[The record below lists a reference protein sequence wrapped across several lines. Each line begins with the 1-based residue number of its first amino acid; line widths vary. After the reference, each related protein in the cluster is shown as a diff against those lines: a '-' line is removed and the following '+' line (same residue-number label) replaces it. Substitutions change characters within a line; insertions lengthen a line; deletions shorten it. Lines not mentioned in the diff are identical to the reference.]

1 MEMDKL
7 GVVTTFIHNIVVY
20 NIPLLYGT
28 VGEIMV
34 EKSGSLNLGVEG
46 IMAVGAIFGYI
57 VGCYANSLGIGIL
70 TAFLMGALCGLL
82 FAALTVSLQANQ
94 NVTGLALTIFGTGVG
109 QYIGEIMRI
118 REGGFVAVGN
128 DLKAVFISSPFPQA
142 MQDIPYVGKIL
153 FGNSIF
159 FYLGVVLAI
168 VMHLFLNKSR
178 TGLQLRSVGESPA
191 TADAAG
197 INVSRYRYLGAIIGG
212 GISAVGG
219 MVYITTI
226 AGCVWNHEGLS
237 GVGWLA
243 VALVIFATWRT
254 VNAIWGSYLFGLLF
268 WVYLII
274 PGLGR
279 RDTYLFN
286 MLPYLVTIA
295 VLIFVSLRNK
305 KENQPPASLGLA
317 YFREE
322 R

>member
-1 MEMDKL
+1 M
-7 GVVTTFIHNIVVY
+7 
-20 NIPLLYGT
+20 
-28 VGEIMV
+28 
-34 EKSGSLNLGVEG
+34 
-46 IMAVGAIFGYI
+46 
-57 VGCYANSLGIGIL
+57 
-70 TAFLMGALCGLL
+70 
-82 FAALTVSLQANQ
+82 
-94 NVTGLALTIFGTGVG
+94 
-109 QYIGEIMRI
+109 
-118 REGGFVAVGN
+118 AVGN

-243 VALVIFATWRT
+243 VALVIFLPVASSVRH
-254 VNAIWGSYLFGLLF
+254 LGLCA
-268 WVYLII
+268 V
-274 PGLGR
+274 R
-279 RDTYLFN
+279 RSDD
-286 MLPYLVTIA
+286 PV
-295 VLIFVSLRNK
+295 
-305 KENQPPASLGLA
+305 PASDDSLHPHA
-317 YFREE
+317 AV
-322 R
+322 